1 MVGEGATGPTGPT
14 GPSGPPGVG
23 ATGATGP
30 SGAASTYPGRRTDRS
45 RWRDWT
51 GRCGQH
57 RRYRPDR
64 TDWSGPRDSISQP
77 DLLRS
82 HRRQRQ
88 QHGPFRHIRRGI
100 SDDNEGALSSLDDRL
115 RWVCRY
121 DPDRRRH
128 LYGFIDRAGNS
139 RSGGC
144 RRPSDLGQHQ
154 QSWQVVVSTTSAT
167 VITLESGARCH
178 LQAFEIRTSTTGNG
192 VTVPAGSTCHIHT
205 DMRFG
210 PIAQAALQIE
220 GGYVRATG
228 NYSVV
233 GNMQRRVYCRRNGIV
248 HEEFRTI
255 TYSGTPVFSSANV
268 ESSQG
273 GLVTSAAS
281 TQSGSATG
289 KRYTVGD
296 AASMISTGG
305 GGANFYP
312 GDPAGRGR
320 ATRRASRGV
329 PRLHDLTSTRDRA
342 TYSAALGRVDT
353 LVESPLSVPPV
364 QRVLYFRGA
373 GPSCGDRRMSTG
385 LPQSRRGPV

>member
-1 MVGEGATGPTGPT
+1 
-14 GPSGPPGVG
+14 
-23 ATGATGP
+23 
-30 SGAASTYPGRRTDRS
+30 
-45 RWRDWT
+45 
-51 GRCGQH
+51 
-57 RRYRPDR
+57 
-64 TDWSGPRDSISQP
+64 
-77 DLLRS
+77 
-82 HRRQRQ
+82 
-88 QHGPFRHIRRGI
+88 
-100 SDDNEGALSSLDDRL
+100 
-115 RWVCRY
+115 
-121 DPDRRRH
+121 
-128 LYGFIDRAGNS
+128 
-139 RSGGC
+139 
-144 RRPSDLGQHQ
+144 
-154 QSWQVVVSTTSAT
+154 

-312 GDPAGRGR
+312 GDSAGRGR

-373 GPSCGDRRMSTG
+373 GPLMRRQEDVNGGYRRAGAALSDRVKSPLHGTALGGAVSATG
-385 LPQSRRGPV
+385 LDATVRWSGGNNPSGARARGMSMRGARR